1 MGGQSF
7 DASDNGGFTDYTME
21 KVCVNGASAEDC
33 DHWFHLGQRL
43 GLTDFNPTTVNWNKP
58 VEWAGSNC
66 SMSDSSGCLIS
77 LGLGFAIVL
86 GFGVFFSIF
95 TSMLVWMEKKF
106 GGVKM
111 TSEHF
116 NTGGRDVKTGLTA
129 SVIVSQWTWAATLL
143 QSSNVAWTFG
153 ISGPFWYAAG
163 ASIQVRTLACP
174 RVLRPTSGTGSHV
187 EVCARLW
194 ECHGTAPCFRASRC
208 YSSASWRSR

>member
-7 DASDNGGFTDYTME
+7 DAGDNGGFTDYTME

-77 LGLGFAIVL
+77 LGLGFAIVV

-116 NTGGRDVKTGLTA
+116 NTGGLRRSGDRGEEQGAKRAHISRDGRRAVGQGRSCDA
-129 SVIVSQWTWAATLL
+129 
-143 QSSNVAWTFG
+143 
-153 ISGPFWYAAG
+153 
-163 ASIQVRTLACP
+163 
-174 RVLRPTSGTGSHV
+174 PT
-187 EVCARLW
+187 RR
-194 ECHGTAPCFRASRC
+194 RAS
-208 YSSASWRSR
+208 A